1 MTPKRTIVVIAAV
14 ALGVVAATL
23 SYVYLNNAQQ
33 RAYHNAKMVK
43 TYVVVKAVPQTLSGT
58 VAINGGYLEQRSLPA
73 EAVPQAAITDLT
85 TIKDKEA
92 AASYSVGQVVVTSM
106 FVSTTAEA
114 GAFSQSIP
122 AGDVAVT
129 ISVDQV
135 HGVAGLAVP
144 GDKVDLLITQGTTE
158 SALLQNVPVLAI
170 GEQSAT
176 QGTTSSNGS
185 ASTTSALNS
194 GFFTFAVKPADAARI
209 ALAQQQSLGIYLLLV
224 PPNNPVVS
232 IPSVDVGGILNG
244 PPTSG

>member
-43 TYVVVKAVPQTLSGT
+43 TYVVVKAVPQTLNGT
-58 VAINGGYLEQRSLPA
+58 DAVNGGYLAQKSLPA
-73 EAVPQAAITDLT
+73 EVVPSAAVTDLA
-85 TIKDKEA
+85 TIEGKEA
-92 AASYSVGQVVVTSM
+92 SSSFSIGQVVVASM
-106 FVSTTAEA
+106 FVSPTAEA

-158 SALLQNVPVLAI
+158 NALLQNVPVLAI
-170 GEQSAT
+170 GQQSAN
-176 QGTTSSNGS
+176 QGATSSNGS
-185 ASTTSALNS
+185 ASTTTALTS
-194 GFFTFAVKPADAARI
+194 GFFTFGVKPADAARI

-224 PPNNPVVS
+224 PPNNPVVP